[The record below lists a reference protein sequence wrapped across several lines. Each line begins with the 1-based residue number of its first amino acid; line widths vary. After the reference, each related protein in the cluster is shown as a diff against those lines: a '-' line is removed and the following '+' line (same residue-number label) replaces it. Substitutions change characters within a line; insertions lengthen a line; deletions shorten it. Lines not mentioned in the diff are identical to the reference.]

1 MEFELLDFV
10 SKLTSQ
16 WFRRQGVVG
25 SQWPRGCLCVGL
37 WLLLLAPG
45 GATEAA
51 ERQWQRTDDIRAAAE
66 AFLRDRVGGSSG
78 RTTVEAGA
86 LDPRH
91 RLPLCDQPLKAFMRR
106 GTTIGPRTIVG
117 IRCSGARSWTV
128 HVPVNVFVSAEILV
142 AARTLPK
149 GHLLTAADL
158 SRDQRDVSRMN
169 SGYITDANEL
179 IGQRLK
185 QQVIAG
191 RPYTLSLVQADQLVR
206 RGQTVTLVASSSGIN
221 VSMAGK
227 ALTDGAMNQRI
238 RVENLNSGR
247 IVEGVVR
254 SREQVEILLPDSR
267 GFSHAT
273 PKVTGSTADTQAS
286 NNDR

>member
-1 MEFELLDFV
+1 MEPELLDFV
-10 SKLTSQ
+10 SKLTSRQ
-16 WFRRQGVVG
+16 FRRQGVVG
-25 SQWPRGCLCVGL
+25 PQWSRSVLCAGL
-37 WLLLLAPG
+37 CLLLLASG
-45 GATEAA
+45 GASNAVEQ
-51 ERQWQRTDDIRAAAE
+51 QWQRTEDIRAAAE
-66 AFLRDRVGGSSG
+66 AFLRDRVGRSSG
-78 RTTVEAGA
+78 PTTVEAGA

-91 RLPLCDQPLKAFMRR
+91 RLPLCDQPLHAFMRR

-117 IRCSGARSWTV
+117 VRCSGARTWTV

-158 SRDQRDVSRMN
+158 GRDQRDVSRMN

-185 QQVIAG
+185 QQIIAG
-191 RPYTLSLVQADQLVR
+191 RPYTLTLVQADQLVR
-206 RGQTVTLVASSSGIN
+206 RGQSVTLVASSSGIN

-254 SREQVEILLPDSR
+254 SREQVEILLPDTR
-267 GFSHAT
+267 GFSNAT